1 MSIIYENIEFDPNIL
16 FNFSYN
22 YDNLK
27 LLLEKFQKNQKMIIN
42 RLNELDNI
50 SNLEPNKKTEIDKL
64 KNENNVEKN
73 VENNN
78 NNINELNQDIMKH
91 TVIQSGVTEISNIN
105 SANNNEDL
113 ESRIKIIEKKLNKL
127 LTFIPKCPEDKSQT
141 LLNILGDHH
150 NLLSNLSNEN
160 NDLKNKYKKLND
172 EFEEIKVKVND
183 FNIYDI
189 FKTNG
194 NDSNNS
200 SNLDVNKVLIQNL
213 ETKIFKKIGFQDE
226 RIKSS
231 EETIIKNSNEI
242 QNLKNNLEQQIR
254 NFNNFKENY
263 ENFFKEDENFKNKQ
277 KELNKKF
284 INDINLINKELK
296 DKLNNLIKDFNDYK
310 QSTDAYLKEDF
321 NKDLIKSNAN
331 NPSEEKVSN
340 KELKKLKDYLTKKI
354 NELEKEILTLSEKTN
369 LNPIKEDIK
378 SIKSSLYNKINS
390 TEFYELHEQFLKIS
404 NSFDN
409 LKDREEMDSDEIR
422 KIKDEMRNMG
432 KKYEQIMQNIYR
444 LTKPEQSNDK
454 IINKIIN
461 ERLENYVQLNT
472 FNDFSKD
479 INKDNERIRRE
490 LDAFKQ
496 NVYDLQDEVKDKAT
510 EKELKSLE
518 EYLITLLDENKT
530 LSSKLYANR
539 IDTNKNFKTLE
550 INIKHIL
557 EDINSKMNKDNDS
570 WILAKRP
577 VNGYTCASCE
587 AYLGDLK
594 DRTSENWTNHNPL
607 SLKDYE
613 KFDKT
618 NRIGNGFSRILNL
631 INLKIE
637 NKKEKEDNNNILIN
651 NSTNKDY
658 CETDDNKGTAIKKKQ
673 FVNTMQES
681 STKDPVNSTKQT
693 LPPINKTEDNIL
705 YQSIDNT
712 SIINENG
719 PKVTRIYRKNKN
731 IPKS

>member
-78 NNINELNQDIMKH
+78 INELNKDLMKH
-91 TVIQSGVTEISNIN
+91 KVIQSGVTEISYIN
-105 SANNNEDL
+105 SNNNEDL
-113 ESRIKIIEKKLNKL
+113 ESRIKTIEKKLNKL

-231 EETIIKNSNEI
+231 EETIIKTSKEI

-254 NFNNFKENY
+254 NLNNFKDNY
-263 ENFFKEDENFKNKQ
+263 ENFFKEDEEFKNKQ

-454 IINKIIN
+454 LINKIIN

-594 DRTSENWTNHNPL
+594 ERTSENWTNHNPL

>member
-50 SNLEPNKKTEIDKL
+50 SNLESNKKTEIDKL

-78 NNINELNQDIMKH
+78 INELNKDLMKH
-91 TVIQSGVTEISNIN
+91 KVIQSGVTEISYIN
-105 SANNNEDL
+105 SNNNEDL
-113 ESRIKIIEKKLNKL
+113 ESRIKTIEKKLNKL

-231 EETIIKNSNEI
+231 EETIIKTSKEI

-254 NFNNFKENY
+254 NLNNFKDNY
-263 ENFFKEDENFKNKQ
+263 ENFFKEDEEFKNKQ

-594 DRTSENWTNHNPL
+594 ERTSENWTNHNPL

>member
-1 MSIIYENIEFDPNIL
+1 M
-16 FNFSYN
+16 
-22 YDNLK
+22 
-27 LLLEKFQKNQKMIIN
+27 
-42 RLNELDNI
+42 
-50 SNLEPNKKTEIDKL
+50 
-64 KNENNVEKN
+64 
-73 VENNN
+73 
-78 NNINELNQDIMKH
+78 
-91 TVIQSGVTEISNIN
+91 
-105 SANNNEDL
+105 
-113 ESRIKIIEKKLNKL
+113 
-127 LTFIPKCPEDKSQT
+127 
-141 LLNILGDHH
+141 
-150 NLLSNLSNEN
+150 
-160 NDLKNKYKKLND
+160 
-172 EFEEIKVKVND
+172 
-183 FNIYDI
+183 
-189 FKTNG
+189 
-194 NDSNNS
+194 
-200 SNLDVNKVLIQNL
+200 

-231 EETIIKNSNEI
+231 EETIIKTSKEI

-254 NFNNFKENY
+254 NLNNFKDNY
-263 ENFFKEDENFKNKQ
+263 ENFFKEDEEFKNKQ

-369 LNPIKEDIK
+369 LSPIKEDIQ

-472 FNDFSKD
+472 FNDFCKD

-594 DRTSENWTNHNPL
+594 ERTSENWTNHNPL

-637 NKKEKEDNNNILIN
+637 NKKEKEDNNNNILIN

>member
-50 SNLEPNKKTEIDKL
+50 SNLDPNKKTEIT
-64 KNENNVEKN
+64 ENNVEKN

-78 NNINELNQDIMKH
+78 NINELNKDLMKH
-91 TVIQSGVTEISNIN
+91 KVIQSGVTEISYIN
-105 SANNNEDL
+105 SNNNEDL
-113 ESRIKIIEKKLNKL
+113 ESRIKTIEKKLNKL

-310 QSTDAYLKEDF
+310 QSTDSYLKEDF

-369 LNPIKEDIK
+369 LSPIKEDIQ

-444 LTKPEQSNDK
+444 LTKPEQSNDQL
-454 IINKIIN
+454 INKLIN

-577 VNGYTCASCE
+577 VNGFTCASCE

-618 NRIGNGFSRILNL
+618 NKIGNGFSRILNL

-637 NKKEKEDNNNILIN
+637 NKKEKEDSNIFINNNT
-651 NSTNKDY
+651 SNKDF
-658 CETDDNKGTAIKKKQ
+658 CETEDNKGTAIKKKQ

-681 STKDPVNSTKQT
+681 STKDPINSTKQT

-705 YQSIDNT
+705 YQSIDNN
-712 SIINENG
+712 SITNENG

>member
-1 MSIIYENIEFDPNIL
+1 MSRIYENIEFDPNIL

-50 SNLEPNKKTEIDKL
+50 SNLESNKKTEIDKL

-78 NNINELNQDIMKH
+78 INELNKDLMKH
-91 TVIQSGVTEISNIN
+91 KVIQSGVTEISYIN
-105 SANNNEDL
+105 SNNNEDL
-113 ESRIKIIEKKLNKL
+113 ESRIKTIEKKLNKL

-231 EETIIKNSNEI
+231 EETIIKTSKEI

-254 NFNNFKENY
+254 NLNNFKDNY
-263 ENFFKEDENFKNKQ
+263 ENFFKEDEEFKNKQ

-577 VNGYTCASCE
+577 VNGFTCASCE

-594 DRTSENWTNHNPL
+594 ERTSENWTNHNPL

-658 CETDDNKGTAIKKKQ
+658 CETEDNKGTALKKKQ

>member
-50 SNLEPNKKTEIDKL
+50 SNIEPNKKTEIT
-64 KNENNVEKN
+64 ENNVEKN

-78 NNINELNQDIMKH
+78 NINELNKDLMKH
-91 TVIQSGVTEISNIN
+91 KVIQSGVTEISYIN
-105 SANNNEDL
+105 SNNNEDL
-113 ESRIKIIEKKLNKL
+113 ESRIKTIEKKLNKL

-141 LLNILGDHH
+141 LLNILDDHH

-231 EETIIKNSNEI
+231 EETIIKTSKEI

-254 NFNNFKENY
+254 NLNNFKDNY
-263 ENFFKEDENFKNKQ
+263 ENFFKEDEEFKNKQ

-284 INDINLINKELK
+284 INDINLINIELK

-369 LNPIKEDIK
+369 LSPIKEDIK

-454 IINKIIN
+454 LINKIIN

-594 DRTSENWTNHNPL
+594 ERTSENWTNHNPL

>member
-50 SNLEPNKKTEIDKL
+50 SNLDPNKKTENDKL

-78 NNINELNQDIMKH
+78 INELNKDLMKH
-91 TVIQSGVTEISNIN
+91 KVIQSGVTEISYIN
-105 SANNNEDL
+105 SNNNEDL
-113 ESRIKIIEKKLNKL
+113 ESRIKTIEKKLNKL

-231 EETIIKNSNEI
+231 EETIIKTSKEI

-254 NFNNFKENY
+254 NLNNFKDNY
-263 ENFFKEDENFKNKQ
+263 ENFFKEDEEFKNKQ

-354 NELEKEILTLSEKTN
+354 NELEKEILTLS
-369 LNPIKEDIK
+369 
-378 SIKSSLYNKINS
+378 
-390 TEFYELHEQFLKIS
+390 
-404 NSFDN
+404 
-409 LKDREEMDSDEIR
+409 
-422 KIKDEMRNMG
+422 
-432 KKYEQIMQNIYR
+432 
-444 LTKPEQSNDK
+444 
-454 IINKIIN
+454 
-461 ERLENYVQLNT
+461 
-472 FNDFSKD
+472 
-479 INKDNERIRRE
+479 
-490 LDAFKQ
+490 
-496 NVYDLQDEVKDKAT
+496 
-510 EKELKSLE
+510 
-518 EYLITLLDENKT
+518 
-530 LSSKLYANR
+530 
-539 IDTNKNFKTLE
+539 
-550 INIKHIL
+550 
-557 EDINSKMNKDNDS
+557 
-570 WILAKRP
+570 
-577 VNGYTCASCE
+577 
-587 AYLGDLK
+587 
-594 DRTSENWTNHNPL
+594 
-607 SLKDYE
+607 
-613 KFDKT
+613 
-618 NRIGNGFSRILNL
+618 
-631 INLKIE
+631 
-637 NKKEKEDNNNILIN
+637 
-651 NSTNKDY
+651 
-658 CETDDNKGTAIKKKQ
+658 
-673 FVNTMQES
+673 
-681 STKDPVNSTKQT
+681 
-693 LPPINKTEDNIL
+693 
-705 YQSIDNT
+705 
-712 SIINENG
+712 
-719 PKVTRIYRKNKN
+719 
-731 IPKS
+731 

>member
-50 SNLEPNKKTEIDKL
+50 SNLEPNKKTEIT
-64 KNENNVEKN
+64 ENNVEKN

-78 NNINELNQDIMKH
+78 INELNKDLMKH
-91 TVIQSGVTEISNIN
+91 KVIQSGVTEISYIN
-105 SANNNEDL
+105 SNNNEDL
-113 ESRIKIIEKKLNKL
+113 ESRIKTIEKKLNKL

-141 LLNILGDHH
+141 LLNILDDHH

-231 EETIIKNSNEI
+231 EETIIKTSKEI

-254 NFNNFKENY
+254 NLNNFKDNY
-263 ENFFKEDENFKNKQ
+263 ENFFKEDEEFKNKQ

-369 LNPIKEDIK
+369 LSPIKEDIK

-454 IINKIIN
+454 LINKIIN

-594 DRTSENWTNHNPL
+594 ERTSENWTNHNPL

>member
-50 SNLEPNKKTEIDKL
+50 SNIEPNKKNEIDKL
-64 KNENNVEKN
+64 NTENNVEKN
-73 VENNN
+73 VEN
-78 NNINELNQDIMKH
+78 INQLNQDIMKH

-277 KELNKKF
+277 KEFNKNF

-310 QSTDAYLKEDF
+310 QSTDSYLKEDF

-454 IINKIIN
+454 LINKLIN

-472 FNDFSKD
+472 FNDFCKD

-557 EDINSKMNKDNDS
+557 EEFNTKMNKENDS

-618 NRIGNGFSRILNL
+618 NKIGNGFSRILNL

-637 NKKEKEDNNNILIN
+637 NKKEKEDSNIFINNNN
-651 NSTNKDY
+651 NTSNKDF
-658 CETDDNKGTAIKKKQ
+658 CETEDNKGTAIKKKQ

-681 STKDPVNSTKQT
+681 STKDPINSTKQT

-705 YQSIDNT
+705 YQSIDNNT
-712 SIINENG
+712 ITNENG

>member
-78 NNINELNQDIMKH
+78 INELNKDLMKH
-91 TVIQSGVTEISNIN
+91 KVIQSGVTEISYIN
-105 SANNNEDL
+105 SNNNEDL
-113 ESRIKIIEKKLNKL
+113 ESRIKTIEKKLNKL

-231 EETIIKNSNEI
+231 EETIIKTSKEI

-254 NFNNFKENY
+254 NLNNFKDNY
-263 ENFFKEDENFKNKQ
+263 ENFFKEDEEFKNKQ

-594 DRTSENWTNHNPL
+594 ERTSENWTNHNPL

>member
-50 SNLEPNKKTEIDKL
+50 SNIEPNKKNEIDKL
-64 KNENNVEKN
+64 NTENNIEKN
-73 VENNN
+73 VEN
-78 NNINELNQDIMKH
+78 INQLNQDIMKH

-310 QSTDAYLKEDF
+310 QSTDSYLKEDF

-369 LNPIKEDIK
+369 LSPIKEDIQ

-409 LKDREEMDSDEIR
+409 LKDREDMDSDEIR
-422 KIKDEMRNMG
+422 KIKDDLRNMG

-454 IINKIIN
+454 LINKLIN

-472 FNDFSKD
+472 FNDFCKD

-557 EDINSKMNKDNDS
+557 EEFNTKMNKENDS

-618 NRIGNGFSRILNL
+618 NKIGNGFSRILNL

-637 NKKEKEDNNNILIN
+637 NKKEKEDSNIFINNNN
-651 NSTNKDY
+651 NTSNKDF
-658 CETDDNKGTAIKKKQ
+658 CETEDNKGTAIKKKQ

-681 STKDPVNSTKQT
+681 STKDPINSTKQT

-705 YQSIDNT
+705 YQSIDNNT
-712 SIINENG
+712 IINENG

>member
-50 SNLEPNKKTEIDKL
+50 SNLEPKKKTEIT
-64 KNENNVEKN
+64 ENNVEKN

-78 NNINELNQDIMKH
+78 INELNKDLMKH
-91 TVIQSGVTEISNIN
+91 KVIQSGVTEISYIN
-105 SANNNEDL
+105 SNNNEDL
-113 ESRIKIIEKKLNKL
+113 ESRIKTIEKKLNKL

-231 EETIIKNSNEI
+231 EETIIKTSKEI

-254 NFNNFKENY
+254 NLNNFKDNY
-263 ENFFKEDENFKNKQ
+263 ENFFKEDEEFKNKQ

-454 IINKIIN
+454 LINKIIN

-594 DRTSENWTNHNPL
+594 ERTSENWTNHNPL

-673 FVNTMQES
+673 FINTMQES

>member
-78 NNINELNQDIMKH
+78 INELNKDLMKH
-91 TVIQSGVTEISNIN
+91 KVIQSGVTEISYIN
-105 SANNNEDL
+105 SNNNEDL
-113 ESRIKIIEKKLNKL
+113 ESRIKTIEKKLNKL

-231 EETIIKNSNEI
+231 EETIIKTSKEI

-254 NFNNFKENY
+254 NLNNFKDNY
-263 ENFFKEDENFKNKQ
+263 ENFFKEDEEFKNKQ

-409 LKDREEMDSDEIR
+409 LKDREDMDTDEIR
-422 KIKDEMRNMG
+422 KIKEEMRNMG
-432 KKYEQIMQNIYR
+432 KKYEQVMQNIYR
-444 LTKPEQSNDK
+444 LTKPEQPNEK
-454 IINKIIN
+454 LINNLIN

-594 DRTSENWTNHNPL
+594 ERTSENWTNHNPL

-658 CETDDNKGTAIKKKQ
+658 CETEDNKGTAIKKKQ

>member
-78 NNINELNQDIMKH
+78 INELNKDLMKH
-91 TVIQSGVTEISNIN
+91 KVIQSGVTEISYIN
-105 SANNNEDL
+105 SNNNEDL
-113 ESRIKIIEKKLNKL
+113 ESRIKTIEKKLNKL

-231 EETIIKNSNEI
+231 EETIIKTSKEI

-254 NFNNFKENY
+254 NLNNFKDNY
-263 ENFFKEDENFKNKQ
+263 ENFFKEDEEFKNKQ

-454 IINKIIN
+454 LINKIIN

-594 DRTSENWTNHNPL
+594 ERTSENWTNHNPL

-658 CETDDNKGTAIKKKQ
+658 CETEDNKGTAIKKKQ

>member
-50 SNLEPNKKTEIDKL
+50 SNIEPNKKNEIDKL
-64 KNENNVEKN
+64 NTENNVEKN
-73 VENNN
+73 VEN
-78 NNINELNQDIMKH
+78 INQLNQDIMKH

-231 EETIIKNSNEI
+231 EETIIKSSNEI

-310 QSTDAYLKEDF
+310 QSTDSYLKEDF

-369 LNPIKEDIK
+369 LSPIKEDIQ

-409 LKDREEMDSDEIR
+409 LKDREDMDSDEIR
-422 KIKDEMRNMG
+422 KIKDDLRNMG

-454 IINKIIN
+454 LINKLIN

-472 FNDFSKD
+472 FNDFCKD

-557 EDINSKMNKDNDS
+557 EEFNTKMNKENDS

-618 NRIGNGFSRILNL
+618 NKIGNGFSRILNL

-637 NKKEKEDNNNILIN
+637 NKKEKEDSNIFINNNN
-651 NSTNKDY
+651 NTSNKDF
-658 CETDDNKGTAIKKKQ
+658 CETEDNKGTAIKKKQ

-681 STKDPVNSTKQT
+681 STKDPINSTKQT

-705 YQSIDNT
+705 YQSIDNNT
-712 SIINENG
+712 IINENG

>member
-1 MSIIYENIEFDPNIL
+1 MSMIYENIDYDPNIL

-27 LLLEKFQKNQKMIIN
+27 LLLGKFQRNQKMIIN
-42 RLNELDNI
+42 RLNELDNNSYI
-50 SNLEPNKKTEIDKL
+50 QPNNNKETYKL
-64 KNENNVEKN
+64 NIENNVENNVEKN
-73 VENNN
+73 TIQLNND
-78 NNINELNQDIMKH
+78 LMKH
-91 TVIQSGVTEISNIN
+91 KVVQSGVSEISIIN
-105 SANNNEDL
+105 STNNNDDL
-113 ESRIKIIEKKLNKL
+113 EGRIKTIEKKLNKL
-127 LTFIPKCPEDKSQT
+127 LTFIPKCPEDKSKT
-141 LLNILGDHH
+141 LLNILEDHQ
-150 NLLSNLSNEN
+150 NLLLNLSNEN
-160 NDLKNKYKKLND
+160 NDLKNKYKNLNN
-172 EFEEIKVKVND
+172 EFEEIKVKVAD

-189 FKTNG
+189 FKTGG
-194 NDSNNS
+194 NESDNS
-200 SNLDVNKVLIQNL
+200 SNLDVNKVILQNL
-213 ETKIFKKIGFQDE
+213 ENKMFKKMGFQDE

-254 NFNNFKENY
+254 SLNNFKENY
-263 ENFFKEDENFKNKQ
+263 ENYLKEDEDFKNKQ
-277 KELNKKF
+277 KEINKKF
-284 INDINLINKELK
+284 TNDINLINNEFK
-296 DKLNNLIKDFNDYK
+296 DKLNNLIKDFKDFK

-321 NKDLIKSNAN
+321 NKDIEKINTN

-340 KELKKLKDYLTKKI
+340 KELKKLKDLLIKKT
-354 NELEKEILTLSEKTN
+354 NELEKQILTLSEKTN
-369 LNPIKEDIK
+369 LSPIKEDIQA
-378 SIKSSLYNKINS
+378 IKSSLFNKINS

-409 LKDREEMDSDEIR
+409 LKDREDMDTDEIR
-422 KIKDEMRNMG
+422 KIKEEMRNMG
-432 KKYEQIMQNIYR
+432 KKYEQVMQNIYR
-444 LTKPEQSNDK
+444 LTKPEQPNEK
-454 IINKIIN
+454 LINNLIN

-479 INKDNERIRRE
+479 INKDYERMRRE

-496 NVYDLQDEVKDKAT
+496 SVYDLQDEVKEKAT

-518 EYLITLLDENKT
+518 EYLITLLDENKN

-550 INIKHIL
+550 LNIKHIL
-557 EDINSKMNKDNDS
+557 EEFNTKMNKEADT
-570 WILAKRP
+570 WILAKKP

-594 DRTSENWTNHNPL
+594 DRTTENWTNHNPL
-607 SLKDYE
+607 SIKEYE

-637 NKKEKEDNNNILIN
+637 NKKEKEDNHILIN
-651 NSTNKDY
+651 KSTNKEY
-658 CETDDNKGTAIKKKQ
+658 CETEFDNNGTAIKKKQ
-673 FVNTMQES
+673 SVNKMQES
-681 STKDPVNSTKQT
+681 STKEQINSTKQT

-705 YQSIDNT
+705 YQSIDNNT
-712 SIINENG
+712 ILNENG

>member
-1 MSIIYENIEFDPNIL
+1 
-16 FNFSYN
+16 
-22 YDNLK
+22 
-27 LLLEKFQKNQKMIIN
+27 
-42 RLNELDNI
+42 
-50 SNLEPNKKTEIDKL
+50 
-64 KNENNVEKN
+64 
-73 VENNN
+73 
-78 NNINELNQDIMKH
+78 
-91 TVIQSGVTEISNIN
+91 
-105 SANNNEDL
+105 
-113 ESRIKIIEKKLNKL
+113 
-127 LTFIPKCPEDKSQT
+127 
-141 LLNILGDHH
+141 
-150 NLLSNLSNEN
+150 
-160 NDLKNKYKKLND
+160 
-172 EFEEIKVKVND
+172 
-183 FNIYDI
+183 
-189 FKTNG
+189 
-194 NDSNNS
+194 
-200 SNLDVNKVLIQNL
+200 
-213 ETKIFKKIGFQDE
+213 
-226 RIKSS
+226 
-231 EETIIKNSNEI
+231 
-242 QNLKNNLEQQIR
+242 
-254 NFNNFKENY
+254 
-263 ENFFKEDENFKNKQ
+263 
-277 KELNKKF
+277 
-284 INDINLINKELK
+284 
-296 DKLNNLIKDFNDYK
+296 
-310 QSTDAYLKEDF
+310 
-321 NKDLIKSNAN
+321 
-331 NPSEEKVSN
+331 
-340 KELKKLKDYLTKKI
+340 
-354 NELEKEILTLSEKTN
+354 
-369 LNPIKEDIK
+369 
-378 SIKSSLYNKINS
+378 
-390 TEFYELHEQFLKIS
+390 
-404 NSFDN
+404 
-409 LKDREEMDSDEIR
+409 
-422 KIKDEMRNMG
+422 MRNMG

-454 IINKIIN
+454 LINKIIN

-594 DRTSENWTNHNPL
+594 ERTSENWTNHNPL

-637 NKKEKEDNNNILIN
+637 NKKEKEDSNIFINNNN
-651 NSTNKDY
+651 NTSNKDF
-658 CETDDNKGTAIKKKQ
+658 CETEDNKGTAIKKKQ

-681 STKDPVNSTKQT
+681 STKDPINSTKQT

-705 YQSIDNT
+705 YQSIDNN
-712 SIINENG
+712 SITNENG

>member
-1 MSIIYENIEFDPNIL
+1 M
-16 FNFSYN
+16 
-22 YDNLK
+22 
-27 LLLEKFQKNQKMIIN
+27 
-42 RLNELDNI
+42 
-50 SNLEPNKKTEIDKL
+50 
-64 KNENNVEKN
+64 
-73 VENNN
+73 
-78 NNINELNQDIMKH
+78 
-91 TVIQSGVTEISNIN
+91 
-105 SANNNEDL
+105 
-113 ESRIKIIEKKLNKL
+113 
-127 LTFIPKCPEDKSQT
+127 
-141 LLNILGDHH
+141 
-150 NLLSNLSNEN
+150 
-160 NDLKNKYKKLND
+160 
-172 EFEEIKVKVND
+172 
-183 FNIYDI
+183 
-189 FKTNG
+189 
-194 NDSNNS
+194 
-200 SNLDVNKVLIQNL
+200 

-310 QSTDAYLKEDF
+310 QSTDSYLKEDF

-340 KELKKLKDYLTKKI
+340 KEIKKLKDYLTKKI

-369 LNPIKEDIK
+369 LSPIKEDIQ

-557 EDINSKMNKDNDS
+557 EEFNTKMNKEADS

-577 VNGYTCASCE
+577 VNGFTCASCE

-618 NRIGNGFSRILNL
+618 NKIGNGFSRILNL

-637 NKKEKEDNNNILIN
+637 NKKEKEDSNIFINNNT
-651 NSTNKDY
+651 SNKDF
-658 CETDDNKGTAIKKKQ
+658 CETEDNKGTAIKKKQ

-681 STKDPVNSTKQT
+681 STKDPINSTKQT

-705 YQSIDNT
+705 YQSIDNN
-712 SIINENG
+712 SITNENG

>member
-50 SNLEPNKKTEIDKL
+50 SNLDPNKKTEIDKL

-78 NNINELNQDIMKH
+78 INELNKDLMKH
-91 TVIQSGVTEISNIN
+91 KVIQSGVTEISYIN
-105 SANNNEDL
+105 SNNNEDL
-113 ESRIKIIEKKLNKL
+113 ESRIKTIEKKLNKL

-231 EETIIKNSNEI
+231 EETIIKTSKEI

-254 NFNNFKENY
+254 NLNNFKDNY
-263 ENFFKEDENFKNKQ
+263 ENFFKEDEEFKNKQ

-340 KELKKLKDYLTKKI
+340 KELKKLKDHLTKKI

-454 IINKIIN
+454 LINKIIN

-518 EYLITLLDENKT
+518 EYLITLLNENKT

-594 DRTSENWTNHNPL
+594 ERTSENWTNHNPL

-658 CETDDNKGTAIKKKQ
+658 CETEDNKGTAIKKKQ

>member
-78 NNINELNQDIMKH
+78 INELNKDLMKH
-91 TVIQSGVTEISNIN
+91 KVIQSGVTEISYIN
-105 SANNNEDL
+105 SNNNEDL
-113 ESRIKIIEKKLNKL
+113 ESRIKTIEKKLNKL

-231 EETIIKNSNEI
+231 EETIIKTSKEI

-254 NFNNFKENY
+254 NLNNFKDNY
-263 ENFFKEDENFKNKQ
+263 ENFFKEDEEFKNKQ

-409 LKDREEMDSDEIR
+409 LKDREDMDTDEIR
-422 KIKDEMRNMG
+422 KIKEEMRNMG
-432 KKYEQIMQNIYR
+432 KKYEQVMQNIYR
-444 LTKPEQSNDK
+444 LTKPEQPNEK
-454 IINKIIN
+454 LINNLIN

-594 DRTSENWTNHNPL
+594 ERTSENWTNHNPL